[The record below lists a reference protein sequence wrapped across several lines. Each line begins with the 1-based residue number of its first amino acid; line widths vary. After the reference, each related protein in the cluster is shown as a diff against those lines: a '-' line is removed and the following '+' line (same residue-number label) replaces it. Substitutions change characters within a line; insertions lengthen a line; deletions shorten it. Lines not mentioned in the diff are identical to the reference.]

1 MDTIATIFWGLIVIG
16 WTLFAGF
23 IKLLLGIMYYQD
35 KQRLG
40 EKKAKGAIAQA
51 ERELKLAKIFLEE
64 S

>member
-1 MDTIATIFWGLIVIG
+1 MDTIVTIFWGLIVIG

-35 KQRLG
+35 KKKLG
-40 EKKAKGAIAQA
+40 EKRAKSYIAQT
-51 ERELKLAKIFLEE
+51 ERELKLAKIFLER